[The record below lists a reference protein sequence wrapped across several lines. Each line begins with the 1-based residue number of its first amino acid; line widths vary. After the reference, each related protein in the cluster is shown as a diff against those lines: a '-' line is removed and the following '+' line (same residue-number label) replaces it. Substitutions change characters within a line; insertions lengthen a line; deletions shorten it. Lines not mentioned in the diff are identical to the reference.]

1 MAQKKQQ
8 KKKTVQLK
16 KAKKSVVKKVKV
28 AKKIVKKSAQV
39 KGSKKVAQKPA
50 AKKVSKKMVKKSAPK
65 KVVSLK
71 KAVKKLLKKVTKK
84 VIAKKVAKK
93 PVKKVAKKV
102 VSKKAMKNAKVAPK
116 NAVKKMKAVKKA
128 LKVQKI
134 VKVKKQP
141 KAVVKKLPKAKQ
153 LKAVKADKK
162 AVAPKETKVKVA
174 VQAEVEQ
181 TEDAV
186 VEPQHVSVLLKEI
199 VEMLQPEK
207 RRVIVDGTLGLG
219 GHAKVLLSKMPVA
232 GKYIGFDLDADH
244 IAIAQKRLKDFSEQ
258 LVVVHDNF
266 STLADK
272 LKELKLKG
280 ADAILLDL
288 GMASPHVDNPEKGF
302 SFLHDGPLDMRFNKD
317 APYTAAD
324 VINSYSEKELLRIF
338 REYGEEHKA
347 RKIAHEI
354 CLVRKNKPFKTTK
367 QLADFIEKHVKR
379 MGHIHPAT
387 RVFQA
392 LRIEVNKELDSLVN
406 VLRAAVEVLR
416 PGGRIAV
423 ISYHSLEDRI
433 VKHFFKDQ
441 TRDYVNVPGEIETT
455 KLEPTLNIL
464 TKKPIVPT
472 NEEVLQNPRSR
483 SAKLRVAQRLKLVK
497 VE

>member
-16 KAKKSVVKKVKV
+16 KAKKVVAKKVVMKKKVVKKV
-28 AKKIVKKSAQV
+28 VKKS
-39 KGSKKVAQKPA
+39 A
-50 AKKVSKKMVKKSAPK
+50 AKKVSKKVVIKSAPK
-65 KVVSLK
+65 KAASLKKGGFK

-84 VIAKKVAKK
+84 VTAKKAAKK
-93 PVKKVAKKV
+93 PVKKVVKKVASKKVVKKAKVASKKALKKMKPAKKV
-102 VSKKAMKNAKVAPK
+102 V
-116 NAVKKMKAVKKA
+116 KAVA
-128 LKVQKI
+128 
-134 VKVKKQP
+134 KKQP
-141 KAVVKKLPKAKQ
+141 AGKKLNVA
-153 LKAVKADKK
+153 KADKK
-162 AVAPKETKVKVA
+162 AVAPKETKVKV
-174 VQAEVEQ
+174 VAEAKVEE
-181 TEDAV
+181 TEDV
-186 VEPQHVSVLLKEI
+186 NGGPQHVSVLLNEI

-219 GHAKVLLSKMPVA
+219 GHAKVLLAKMPAA
-232 GKYIGFDLDADH
+232 GKYIGFDLDNDH

-272 LKELKLKG
+272 LKEMKLKG

-324 VINSYSEKELLRIF
+324 VVNSYSEKELLRIF

-354 CLVRKNKPFKTTK
+354 SLVRRNKPFKTTK

-433 VKHFFKDQ
+433 VKHFFREQ
-441 TRDYVNVPGEIETT
+441 TRDYVNVPGEIKTT
-455 KLEPTLNIL
+455 KLDPTLDIL

-472 NEEVLQNPRSR
+472 DEEVLQNPRSR
-483 SAKLRVAQRLKLVK
+483 SAKLRVAQRLKVK
-497 VE
+497 AE

>member
-1 MAQKKQQ
+1 MAQKKQL
-8 KKKTVQLK
+8 KKKTVKQ
-16 KAKKSVVKKVKV
+16 VK
-28 AKKIVKKSAQV
+28 AKKIVAKKKV
-39 KGSKKVAQKPA
+39 KLVKKVAKNVLKKKTAP
-50 AKKVSKKMVKKSAPK
+50 KKVSKKVVKKSAPK
-65 KVVSLK
+65 KAAVLK
-71 KAVKKLLKKVTKK
+71 KGGLTKIVKKLLKKVTKK
-84 VIAKKVAKK
+84 SVAKK
-93 PVKKVAKKV
+93 TVKKAVQKVGKKSVKKTVSKVAKKV
-102 VSKKAMKNAKVAPK
+102 APKKAL
-116 NAVKKMKAVKKA
+116 KKTKAVKKVKSA
-128 LKVQKI
+128 KKV
-134 VKVKKQP
+134 V
-141 KAVVKKLPKAKQ
+141 KAVVKKQSAGKKLNKAK
-153 LKAVKADKK
+153 VEKK
-162 AVAPKETKVKVA
+162 TVAPKEKKVKVA
-174 VQAEVEQ
+174 VKAEVEQ
-181 TEDAV
+181 MQEPV
-186 VEPQHVSVLLKEI
+186 VEPQHVSVLLHEI

-219 GHAKVLLSKMPVA
+219 GHAKVLLEKMPLA
-232 GKYIGFDLDADH
+232 GKYIGFDLDAEH
-244 IAIAQKRLKDFSEQ
+244 IGIAKKRLKDFSEQ
-258 LVVVHDNF
+258 LIVVHDNF
-266 STLADK
+266 STLAEK

-324 VINSYSEKELLRIF
+324 VVNSYSEKELLRIF

-354 CLVRKNKPFKTTK
+354 SLVRKNHPFKTTK
-367 QLADFIEKHVKR
+367 QLADFIEKHVR
-379 MGHIHPAT
+379 RIGHIHPAT

-433 VKHFFKDQ
+433 VKHFFRDQ

-455 KLEPTLNIL
+455 KLEPTLDIL
-464 TKKPIVPT
+464 TKKPIVPSD
-472 NEEVLQNPRSR
+472 EEVLKNPRSR
-483 SAKLRVAQRLKLVK
+483 SAKLRVAQRLRVK
-497 VE
+497 AE

>member
-8 KKKTVQLK
+8 KKKITPVK
-16 KAKKSVVKKVKV
+16 KAKKVVAKKVVMKKKV
-28 AKKIVKKSAQV
+28 VKKIVKKSA
-39 KGSKKVAQKPA
+39 
-50 AKKVSKKMVKKSAPK
+50 AKKVSKKVVKKSAPK
-65 KVVSLK
+65 KAASLK
-71 KAVKKLLKKVTKK
+71 KGGFTKAVKKLLKKVTKK
-84 VIAKKVAKK
+84 VAAKKTSKK

-102 VSKKAMKNAKVAPK
+102 APK
-116 NAVKKMKAVKKA
+116 KVMKKVKAVKKMKPAKKVVKAVA
-128 LKVQKI
+128 
-134 VKVKKQP
+134 KKQP
-141 KAVVKKLPKAKQ
+141 KGKKLNVA
-153 LKAVKADKK
+153 KADKK
-162 AVAPKETKVKVA
+162 AVASKETKVKVT
-174 VQAEVEQ
+174 AEAKVEE
-181 TEDAV
+181 TEDASV
-186 VEPQHVSVLLKEI
+186 GPQHVSVLLNEI

-219 GHAKVLLSKMPVA
+219 GHAKVLLAKMPAA
-232 GKYIGFDLDADH
+232 GKYIGFDLDNDH

-272 LKELKLKG
+272 LKEMKLKG

-324 VINSYSEKELLRIF
+324 VVNSYSEKELLRIF

-354 CLVRKNKPFKTTK
+354 SLVRKNHPFKTTK

-441 TRDYVNVPGEIETT
+441 TRDYVNVPGEIKTT
-455 KLEPTLNIL
+455 KLDPTLDIL

-472 NEEVLQNPRSR
+472 DEEVLQNPRSR
-483 SAKLRVAQRLKLVK
+483 SAKLRVAQRLKVK
-497 VE
+497 AE

>member
-8 KKKTVQLK
+8 KKKTIQQAKAKKGTVKKMVMKKKVEVAKKVVKKVLK
-16 KAKKSVVKKVKV
+16 KKTAVKKVSKSVVKK
-28 AKKIVKKSAQV
+28 SAQ
-39 KGSKKVAQKPA
+39 KKA
-50 AKKVSKKMVKKSAPK
+50 A
-65 KVVSLK
+65 SLK
-71 KAVKKLLKKVTKK
+71 KGGFKKIVKKLLKKVGKK
-84 VIAKKVAKK
+84 NVAKKPLKKAAKKVA
-93 PVKKVAKKV
+93 P
-102 VSKKAMKNAKVAPK
+102 KKAMKKVKVTKKTVPK
-116 NAVKKMKAVKKA
+116 KALKKMKAVQKVKSAKKVVKTVSQKKA
-128 LKVQKI
+128 VG
-134 VKVKKQP
+134 KKLNAA
-141 KAVVKKLPKAKQ
+141 KAVVKAAMAKE
-153 LKAVKADKK
+153 K
-162 AVAPKETKVKVA
+162 KVKVS
-174 VQAEVEQ
+174 AEPKVEQ
-181 TEDAV
+181 TEEPA
-186 VEPQHVSVLLKEI
+186 VEPKHVSVLLNEI

-219 GHAKVLLSKMPVA
+219 GHAKMLLEKMPVA
-232 GKYIGFDLDADH
+232 GKYIGFDLDNDH
-244 IAIAQKRLKDFSEQ
+244 IAIAQKRLKNFSEQ

-324 VINSYSEKELLRIF
+324 VVNSYSEKELMRIF

-347 RKIAHEI
+347 RRIAHEI
-354 CLVRKNKPFKTTK
+354 SLVRKNKPFKTTK
-367 QLADFIEKHVKR
+367 QLADFIEKHIRRV
-379 MGHIHPAT
+379 GHIHPAT

-433 VKHFFKDQ
+433 VKHFFREQ
-441 TRDYVNVPGEIETT
+441 TRDYVNVPGEIKTT
-455 KLEPTLNIL
+455 KLEPTLDIL

-472 NEEVLQNPRSR
+472 DEEVQQNPRSR
-483 SAKLRVAQRLKLVK
+483 SAKLRVAQRLKVK
-497 VE
+497 IE

>member
-8 KKKTVQLK
+8 KKKITPVK
-16 KAKKSVVKKVKV
+16 KAKKVVAKKVVMKKKVVKKV
-28 AKKIVKKSAQV
+28 VKKS
-39 KGSKKVAQKPA
+39 A
-50 AKKVSKKMVKKSAPK
+50 AKKVSKKVVKKSAPK
-65 KVVSLK
+65 KAASLK
-71 KAVKKLLKKVTKK
+71 KGGFRKAVKKLLKKVTKK
-84 VIAKKVAKK
+84 VVAKKTSKK

-102 VSKKAMKNAKVAPK
+102 APK
-116 NAVKKMKAVKKA
+116 KVMKKVKAVKKMKPAKKVVKAVA
-128 LKVQKI
+128 
-134 VKVKKQP
+134 KKQP
-141 KAVVKKLPKAKQ
+141 KGKKLNVA
-153 LKAVKADKK
+153 KADKK
-162 AVAPKETKVKVA
+162 AVAPKETKVKVT
-174 VQAEVEQ
+174 AEAKVEE
-181 TEDAV
+181 TEDASV
-186 VEPQHVSVLLKEI
+186 GPQHVSVLLNEI

-219 GHAKVLLSKMPVA
+219 GHAKVLLSKMPAA
-232 GKYIGFDLDADH
+232 GKYIGFDLDNDH

-272 LKELKLKG
+272 LKEMKLKG

-324 VINSYSEKELLRIF
+324 VVNSYSEKELLRIF

-354 CLVRKNKPFKTTK
+354 SLVRKNHPFKTTK

-441 TRDYVNVPGEIETT
+441 TRDYVNVPGEIKTT
-455 KLEPTLNIL
+455 KLDPTLDIL

-472 NEEVLQNPRSR
+472 DAEVLQNPRSR
-483 SAKLRVAQRLKLVK
+483 SAKLRVAQRLKVK
-497 VE
+497 AE